1 MQRSSVLLPEPLG
14 PSSATTSPT
23 RTVKSTPSSTVCSP

>member
-14 PSSATTSPT
+14 PSSATTSPAC
-23 RTVKSTPSSTVCSP
+23 TVRLMSLSTACGP